1 MAARKRLDS
10 ATSKDSVRKSPR
22 KRPLRGTVDR
32 TSIINEEPGMSYA
45 FAAPGSRTGTPA
57 HYQSRGWEIVNLSK
71 NGPQLALGATGRIGE
86 PVMLDDVVLMTMPK
100 EEKERQEQ
108 EGTYGDA
115 GQNLAD
121 VLEGK
126 MIDKSLRIDDPMR
139 GVSRASGLELSARYD
154 SE

>member
-32 TSIINEEPGMSYA
+32 TTIVNQEPGMSYA

-57 HYQSRGWEIVNLSK
+57 HYQTRGWEIVNLK
-71 NGPQLALGATGRIGE
+71 KDGPQLAMGATGRIGE
-86 PVMLDDVVLMTMPK
+86 PVMLDDVVLMQMPT
-100 EEKERQEQ
+100 EEREFQEQ

-115 GQNLAD
+115 GQNMAD
-121 VLEGK
+121 DMENR
-126 MIDKSLRIDDPMR
+126 MFDKSLRIIDPMR
-139 GVSRASGLELSARYD
+139 GAHRTNGLEFESDYRK
-154 SE
+154 E